1 MGRNVNMSGVELSRL
16 PAIDLSL
23 FDIGDPW
30 RDHVAA
36 QIDWAAGTHGIFQIL
51 GHGVDVGL
59 IDTLLELGD
68 KYVQRVPRGE
78 PAVTDLPQ
86 FQDTVREYTMT
97 MTGLAHKL
105 MAAMARGLRL
115 DDGFFADHY
124 TGNPATTL
132 RIGTYPVTLASAVAR
147 PQVANSAA
155 DGLLTIAKP
164 GGPDGGQQLR
174 CDGRWLE
181 PLLPGA
187 LLCYVEPLLERL
199 THGRYVSV
207 AHRLS
212 LADAGVRPSLSFA
225 FAPAPHTVLTP
236 LAAMRPRLA
245 NPDEV
250 GYARA
255 ARC

>member
-1 MGRNVNMSGVELSRL
+1 MSGVELSRL

-36 QIDWAAGTHGIFQIL
+36 QVDWAAGAYGAFQIL
-51 GHGVDVGL
+51 GHGIEVGL
-59 IDTLLELGD
+59 IDTLLELGG
-68 KYVQRVPRGE
+68 KYLHRLPRGE
-78 PAVTDLPQ
+78 RAVTDLPE
-86 FQDTVREYTMT
+86 FQDTVREYATT
-97 MTGLAHKL
+97 MTGLGHKL

-124 TGNPATTL
+124 TGDPATTL
-132 RIGTYPVTLASAVAR
+132 RIGGYPVTLAGRVPSENSLAR
-147 PQVANSAA
+147 
-155 DGLLTIAKP
+155 GLLTIAKP
-164 GGPDGGQQLR
+164 GGPEGGQQLR
-174 CDGRWLE
+174 FDGEWID

-199 THGRYVSV
+199 THGHYVSV

-212 LADAGVRPSLSFA
+212 LADAQARPPLSFV
-225 FAPAPHTVLTP
+225 FAPGPQAVLTP
-236 LAAMRPRLA
+236 IAAMRPRPVNA
-245 NPDEV
+245 GDAS
-250 GYARA
+250 YARA

>member
-1 MGRNVNMSGVELSRL
+1 MSGVELSRL

-36 QIDWAAGTHGIFQIL
+36 QVDWAAGTYGLFQVL
-51 GHGVDVGL
+51 GHGIDVGL

-68 KYVQRVPRGE
+68 KYLQRLPRSE
-78 PAVTDLPQ
+78 RADLPE
-86 FQDTVREYTMT
+86 FNDTVREYATR
-97 MTGLAHKL
+97 MTGLGHKL

-115 DDGFFADHY
+115 NDGFFADHY
-124 TGNPATTL
+124 TGEPATAL
-132 RIGTYPVTLASAVAR
+132 RIGGTLAPPVGRLCSESSMAG
-147 PQVANSAA
+147 
-155 DGLLTIAKP
+155 GLLTIAKP
-164 GGPDGGQQLR
+164 GGPEGGQQLR
-174 CDGRWLE
+174 FDEQWID

-199 THGRYVSV
+199 THGHYVSV

-212 LADAGVRPSLSFA
+212 LADAQARPSLSFV
-225 FAPAPHTVLTP
+225 FAPGPQAVLTP
-236 LAAMRPRLA
+236 IAAMRPRA
-245 NPDEV
+245 VDAREAI
-250 GYARA
+250 YARA